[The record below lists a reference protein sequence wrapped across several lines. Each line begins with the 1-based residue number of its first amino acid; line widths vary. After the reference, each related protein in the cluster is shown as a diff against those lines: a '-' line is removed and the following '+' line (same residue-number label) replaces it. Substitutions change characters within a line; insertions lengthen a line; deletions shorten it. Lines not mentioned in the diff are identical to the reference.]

1 MITRS
6 RGIELL
12 SFLRFHI
19 IHTILILANKKMP
32 FDQMARPNVEI
43 TLLQDNMMEITITGM
58 ILLLLRRLN
67 ILNLQIIQTMLLK
80 YSKHVDLQGVQ
91 RILLEQFDV

>member
-1 MITRS
+1 
-6 RGIELL
+6 
-12 SFLRFHI
+12 
-19 IHTILILANKKMP
+19 
-32 FDQMARPNVEI
+32 
-43 TLLQDNMMEITITGM
+43 LLQDNMMEITITDM